1 MESLF
6 DSIGAFLTGLFALA
20 QGGFDGVN
28 QVTGLLIAVIAALVM
43 PAWSRLW
50 ATALGAAFI
59 HILIGVVGPMLDGGG
74 LVLPALLTLG
84 FWMTVL
90 ALFLGYAIVI
100 AVFFFIKTLFAG
112 GTRARRHAV
121 H

>member
-6 DSIGAFLTGLFALA
+6 DSIGAILSGLFGLA

-28 QVTGLLIAVIAALVM
+28 QVTGLLIAVIAALLM
-43 PAWSRLW
+43 TGWKRLW
-50 ATALGAAFI
+50 ATALGAALV
-59 HILIGVVGPMLDGGG
+59 HVVIGVMLPVLDGGA
-74 LVLPALLTLG
+74 LVLPPLLTLG
-84 FWMTVL
+84 FWMALL

-100 AVFFFIKTLFAG
+100 AVFFLIKSLVAG
-112 GTRARRHAV
+112 GGRRASHA

>member
-6 DSIGAFLTGLFALA
+6 DSIGAFLGGVFGLA

-28 QVTGLLIAVIAALVM
+28 QVTGLLIAIIAALLM
-43 PAWSRLW
+43 TAWSRLW
-50 ATALGAAFI
+50 ATALGAALV
-59 HILIGVVGPMLDGGG
+59 HVAIGVLRPVLDGGAF
-74 LVLPALLTLG
+74 VLPNLLTLG
-84 FWMTVL
+84 FWMSVL

-100 AVFFFIKTLFAG
+100 AVFFLNKSLVTG
-112 GTRARRHAV
+112 GVGHRRHA

>member
-1 MESLF
+1 MESLI
-6 DSIGAFLTGLFALA
+6 DSIGAFLSGFLALA
-20 QGGFDGVN
+20 RGGFDGVN
-28 QVTGLLIAVIAALVM
+28 QVTGLLVAVIAALLM

-59 HILIGVVGPMLDGGG
+59 HVLIGVIRPVLDGAPFA
-74 LVLPALLTLG
+74 LPDLLTLS

-100 AVFFFIKTLFAG
+100 AVFFFIKTLFTG
-112 GTRARRHAV
+112 GAARAHA

>member
-6 DSIGAFLTGLFALA
+6 DWIAAVLGGVFGLA

-28 QVTGLLIAVIAALVM
+28 QVMGLLIAVIAALLM

-50 ATALGAAFI
+50 ATALGAALG
-59 HILIGVVGPMLDGGG
+59 HVAIGELRSVRAGGAF
-74 LVLPALLTLG
+74 VLPELLTLT
-84 FWMTVL
+84 FWMGLL

-100 AVFFFIKTLFAG
+100 AVFYLIKSLFTG
-112 GTRARRHAV
+112 GVGHRRHA

>member
-6 DSIGAFLTGLFALA
+6 DSIGAFLGGVFGLA

-28 QVTGLLIAVIAALVM
+28 QVTGLLIAIIAALLM
-43 PAWSRLW
+43 TAWSRLW
-50 ATALGAAFI
+50 ATALGAALV
-59 HILIGVVGPMLDGGG
+59 HVAIGVLRPVLDGGAF
-74 LVLPALLTLG
+74 VLPNLLTLG
-84 FWMTVL
+84 FWMSVL

-100 AVFFFIKTLFAG
+100 AVFFLIKSLVTG
-112 GTRARRHAV
+112 GVGHRRHA

>member
-6 DSIGAFLTGLFALA
+6 DSIGAFLGGIFGLA

-28 QVTGLLIAVIAALVM
+28 QVTGLLIAIIAALLM
-43 PAWSRLW
+43 TAWSRLW
-50 ATALGAAFI
+50 ATALGAALV
-59 HILIGVVGPMLDGGG
+59 HVAIGVLRPVLDGGAF
-74 LVLPALLTLG
+74 VLPNLLTLG
-84 FWMTVL
+84 FWMSVL

-100 AVFFFIKTLFAG
+100 AVFFLIKSLVTG
-112 GTRARRHAV
+112 GVGHRKHA